1 MSDIDSLGSLVL
13 LLLFPKS
20 FLTFLFFFFWG
31 GGGGGASSLIEYSLT
46 DTSSI
51 CLHVLGS
58 LVEMFL
64 WNAKLT

>member
-13 LLLFPKS
+13 LFLFPES
-20 FLTFLFFFFWG
+20 FLTFLCFFFWG
-31 GGGGGASSLIEYSLT
+31 GGGASSFIEYSLT
-46 DTSSI
+46 DITSN

-64 WNAKLT
+64 GNAKLT